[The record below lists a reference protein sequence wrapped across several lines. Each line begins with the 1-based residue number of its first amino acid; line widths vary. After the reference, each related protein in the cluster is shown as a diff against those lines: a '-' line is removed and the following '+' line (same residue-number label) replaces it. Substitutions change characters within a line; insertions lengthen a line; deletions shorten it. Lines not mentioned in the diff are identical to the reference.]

1 MGAFGNPNMIQNES
15 WGTSRRRI
23 AAWVV
28 ASGEEIVQTTLRM
41 RASVR
46 EKLNALIPAGGSVV
60 ETIEQMTEY
69 LFAKR
74 MKRVQ
79 GPDSQH
85 NAKEFPINER
95 L

>member
-1 MGAFGNPNMIQNES
+1 M
-15 WGTSRRRI
+15 SRSKRPMK
-23 AAWVV
+23 
-28 ASGEEIVQTTLRM
+28 GEEIVQTTLRM

-46 EKLNALIPAGGSVV
+46 DKLNALIPAGGSVV

-74 MKRVQ
+74 MKRVH